1 MTLNE
6 YLEQVVV
13 KVELLGYDI
22 KMVKCF
28 FSDIKQ
34 HYEDGLSVDEC
45 IEIEF

>member
-1 MTLNE
+1 MTFDE

-13 KVELLGYDI
+13 KVELLAYDI
-22 KMVKCF
+22 KMVNCF
-28 FSDIKQ
+28 LSDIKQ